1 MKKLEQKQ
9 STLSFPNNTR
19 MIYIYIHMSGMTPD
33 DQLDYFQKLYA
44 HERFHALIQFYAGV
58 TSLQS
63 IETVSILYDS
73 MVRSFNMIV

>member
-1 MKKLEQKQ
+1 
-9 STLSFPNNTR
+9 
-19 MIYIYIHMSGMTPD
+19 MSGMTPD

-44 HERFHALIQFYAGV
+44 HERLHALIQFYAGV